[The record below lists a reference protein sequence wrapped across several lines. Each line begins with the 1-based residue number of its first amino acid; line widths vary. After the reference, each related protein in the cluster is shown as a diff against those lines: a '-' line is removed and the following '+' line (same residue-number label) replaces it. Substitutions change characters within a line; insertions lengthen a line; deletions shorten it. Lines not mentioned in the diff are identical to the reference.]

1 MKFEAR
7 SQHTPCNLSARCQGF
22 SDAPQPA
29 PDHILRNSESSDRE
43 TMKLSSNTR
52 SLHFRLRLL
61 VGLAMTITALI
72 GACAYFALSRAESLA
87 EKQLGERLLLG
98 EKARLEL
105 SSRMLADSL
114 AATLS
119 RLEGHEAQIEAL
131 RERVAGLRYESDQSG
146 YFFVYEGTVC
156 QVMGPNPSLEEKDLA
171 DRVDSNGVHFI
182 RELAAQARQGGG
194 FVNYV
199 FPKPGTTEQPKL
211 SFAVMIPKTT
221 FWIGTGVYI
230 DHLARLQFEGTA
242 SMRAAILPVVRGA
255 GIGGA
260 LALLVLAGASLVL
273 ERGISRPLR
282 GVKEALAT
290 SAHQT
295 TEASSQVANASQS
308 LAAGASQQAA
318 SIEETSASLEEMR
331 SMTRNSSEHAAS
343 AKKTAAAARE
353 AAELGTAQM
362 SRMAVAMG
370 EIKESS
376 SEIAKIIKTI
386 DEIAFQTNLLALNAA
401 VEAAR
406 AGESGA
412 GFAVVADEVRSLA
425 QRSASASHE
434 TAAKIA
440 KAMERSQ
447 LGVELSRSV
456 GDSLSTILQRSREVD
471 SLVGEIATAA
481 VEQNQ
486 GIQQIANAVSQMDA
500 VVQKNA
506 AGAEETASAAEELS
520 AQSIE
525 LQEVVHQLDLL
536 VDGRRSAPRAN
547 DDSARHPP
555 AAKCH
560 PADDTPVRGASR
572 SRQVSVSLAG

>member
-1 MKFEAR
+1 MTLNI
-7 SQHTPCNLSARCQGF
+7 S
-22 SDAPQPA
+22 
-29 PDHILRNSESSDRE
+29 
-43 TMKLSSNTR
+43 TR
-52 SLHFRLRLL
+52 SIPFRLRLL

-72 GACAYFALSRAESLA
+72 GGSAYFALSRAESLA

-114 AATLS
+114 ATTLS
-119 RLEGHEAQIEAL
+119 RLEGHEAQIAAL
-131 RERVAGLRYESDQSG
+131 RERVSGLRYESDQSG

-156 QVMGPNPSLEEKDLA
+156 QVMGPNPALEEKDLA

-230 DHLARLQFEGTA
+230 DHLARLQAEGTE
-242 SMRAAILPVVRGA
+242 SMRAAVRPVVRGA

-260 LALLVLAGASLVL
+260 LALLVLAGASLAL

-282 GVKEALAT
+282 GVKEARAT

-343 AKKTAAAARE
+343 AKTTAAAARE

-486 GIQQIANAVSQMDA
+486 GIQQIATAVSQMDA

-506 AGAEETASAAEELS
+506 AGAEETAGAAEELS

-525 LQEVVHQLDLL
+525 LQDVVHQLDLL
-536 VDGRRSAPRAN
+536 VDGRRSAPCAN
-547 DDSARHPP
+547 DESVRLPP
-555 AAKCH
+555 AEKCH
-560 PADDTPVRGASR
+560 PADDTPVRGSSR
-572 SRQVSVSLAG
+572 ARRGSVALAG

>member
-1 MKFEAR
+1 
-7 SQHTPCNLSARCQGF
+7 
-22 SDAPQPA
+22 
-29 PDHILRNSESSDRE
+29 
-43 TMKLSSNTR
+43 MKLSSSTR
-52 SLHFRLRLL
+52 SIHFRLRLL

-260 LALLVLAGASLVL
+260 VALLALAGASLVL

-486 GIQQIANAVSQMDA
+486 GIQQIATAVSQMDA

-506 AGAEETASAAEELS
+506 AGAEETAGAAEELS

-525 LQEVVHQLDLL
+525 LQDVVHQLDLL

-547 DDSARHPP
+547 DESVRLPP
-555 AAKCH
+555 AEKCH
-560 PADDTPVRGASR
+560 PADDTPVRGSSR
-572 SRQVSVSLAG
+572 ARRGSVALAG